1 MEKIQMEQGNDR
13 REKLLVTRI
22 TLKKGNSPL
31 LTTLTS
37 SSSYLCNFKTGIKMK
52 GGKIS
57 GIILKIVSLKQE

>member
-22 TLKKGNSPL
+22 TLKKGYFPL

-37 SSSYLCNFKTGIKMK
+37 SSCLCNFKTGIKMK